1 VKNIE
6 LNQQAESNTDSMSS
20 STPITFPHDSRSAQK
35 TAKAGVITCNDLV
48 CEDQYSIMTRA
59 TTTDA
64 VEHTTSVY
72 SLDEDTTSLV
82 ETSRSITSIGTD
94 GVAQSSM
101 SLLRTSGAVR
111 TVDEVTMTAHDDS
124 GSVTATFS
132 KDGLRWDDETSS
144 VYIGGDIFR
153 IQFSSGDAESNNI
166 PCLRIQARHPTL
178 GGYVTRWS
186 TDQNMD

>member
-48 CEDQYSIMTRA
+48 CEDQYSIMT
-59 TTTDA
+59 
-64 VEHTTSVY
+64 TSP
-72 SLDEDTTSLV
+72 
-82 ETSRSITSIGTD
+82 
-94 GVAQSSM
+94 AQ
-101 SLLRTSGAVR
+101 
-111 TVDEVTMTAHDDS
+111 VTMTAHDDS